1 MTSLDWTGNSS
12 VQQVSA
18 GLKALRHR
26 GPDGCRIWRS
36 PSGLVTFGHARLR
49 IIDLSTGDQPIANET
64 GHIHCVV
71 NGEFY
76 DFEQIRTNLESRG
89 HQFTT
94 RSDSEILVHLYEEFG
109 VNCLHHLRG
118 EYAFVLWDEHR
129 QTLFAARDRFGIKP
143 IFISEL
149 QGTVLLASE
158 IKALHAAGVS
168 AQWDEQGFFEK
179 LVLHSPIQGRT
190 LFRHV
195 AELPPAH
202 YLIARNGSLTQHA
215 YWDFNYPPEANVQ
228 PDRSD
233 DDYAADLFDSLD
245 KAVQTRLRA
254 DVPVACYLSGGIDS
268 GSVLAMMSRHVSQ
281 PVDAFCLT
289 FDDPAFDEFT
299 AARETAAYVN
309 ANLHAVPLTE
319 ATLAD
324 DLGDA
329 VWHGETVFTN
339 AQCVAKF
346 ALSRAVRSAG
356 YSVVLT
362 GEGADEIL
370 AGYPTFVVDSAR
382 QANPSCLPI
391 HPHRADQPSVF
402 LDRLGYRPAWHEA
415 QDCLLDLL
423 EPVLPSSH
431 GRESTREHFLD
442 SLDLTH
448 QLTGRSVVNQSLYL
462 YNKTALSGHILTVMG
477 DRMEMAH
484 SVEGRPPFL
493 DHHLVEFSRCLP
505 SSLKIRDFA
514 EKFVLRKAMRSFVPP
529 ATCGRRKQALQ
540 TPPYLLKSGSMN
552 TLLQDTLRGSA
563 LDRIPFINK
572 AAALRLLNTASTAE
586 PHTIAQRDSALMI
599 LLTAGVLGE
608 RFRAN

>member
-1 MTSLDWTGNSS
+1 MASLDWTGNSS

-26 GPDGCRIWRS
+26 GPDRCRIWRS
-36 PSGLVTFGHARLR
+36 PSGLVTLGHARLR
-49 IIDLSTGDQPIANET
+49 VMDLSTGDQPIANET

-76 DFEQIRTNLESRG
+76 DFEQIRTSLESHG

-94 RSDSEILVHLYEEFG
+94 RSDSEILVHLYEDFG

-118 EYAFVLWDEHR
+118 EYAFVLWDEDR

-143 IFISEL
+143 LFISDL
-149 QGTVLLASE
+149 QGTVLFASE
-158 IKALHAAGVS
+158 IKALHAAGVP
-168 AQWDEQGFFEK
+168 AEWDEQGFFEK

-190 LFRHV
+190 LFRYV
-195 AELPPAH
+195 TELPPAH
-202 YLIARNGSLTQHA
+202 YLIARNGSITQHA
-215 YWDFNYPPEANVQ
+215 YWDFNYPPEAGVQ
-228 PDRSD
+228 PNRSD
-233 DDYAADLFDSLD
+233 EDYATHLFESLD
-245 KAVQTRLRA
+245 EAVRTRLRA

-268 GSVLAMMSRHVSQ
+268 ASVLAMMSRHASQ
-281 PVDAFCLT
+281 PIHAFCLT
-289 FDDPAFDEFT
+289 FDDPAFDEF
-299 AARETAAYVN
+299 AAAQETAAYVN
-309 ANLHAVPLTE
+309 AHLHAVPLTE
-319 ATLAD
+319 ATLAA
-324 DLGDA
+324 DLEDA

-346 ALSRAVRSAG
+346 ALSRAVRNAG

-370 AGYPTFVVDSAR
+370 AGYPPFVVDSAR

-391 HPHRADQPSVF
+391 PLHLTARPSVF

-423 EPVLPSSH
+423 EPVLPSPHS
-431 GRESTREHFLD
+431 RESTRGRFLD
-442 SLDLTH
+442 GLDLTH

-484 SVEGRPPFL
+484 SVEGRVPFL

-514 EKFVLRKAMRSFVPP
+514 EKFVLRKAMRIFVPP

-540 TPPYLLKSGSMN
+540 TPPYLVKSGPMN
-552 TLLQDTLRGSA
+552 TLLQD
-563 LDRIPFINK
+563 NV
-572 AAALRLLNTASTAE
+572 
-586 PHTIAQRDSALMI
+586 
-599 LLTAGVLGE
+599 AGIG
-608 RFRAN
+608 A